1 MSLTHGITLPVSS
14 GWNESHV
21 CNVYKASVS
30 EIMYLNI
37 FHFDS
42 NNAIHKA
49 AGLTVPG
56 RSMICLVL
64 FHYSTVPTVK
74 PSMLE
79 WPLGVIPATSIF
91 GNGR

>member
-1 MSLTHGITLPVSS
+1 MVPLYQSALFKVIYSTNQKSPQDSS
-14 GWNESHV
+14 TTNPNS
-21 CNVYKASVS
+21 
-30 EIMYLNI
+30 
-37 FHFDS
+37 
-42 NNAIHKA
+42 AIHKA

-64 FHYSTVPTVK
+64 FHHFTVPTVK
-74 PSMLE
+74 PSMGE